1 MVTCRTRESDY
12 EFEIS
17 VEPPLIYLDH
27 WGALRRLSENPALGD
42 RFLGAFAHRGTVM
55 FSLMNAAEIARD
67 ASPDRARQIRAFLDR
82 LGPYWVPMTID
93 PHRIIAAEE
102 TGTVADGMRPC
113 VSVEFLTDPVFATRL
128 ATGPVSLAHVV
139 DLTRRPDGEELIQAT
154 DRNADLLL
162 RGIQDRRNAYAANPS
177 DLDKTCPLLPFNDK
191 KPMRGIYYALARFTI
206 TDTFTL
212 DRNHARDLFH
222 AIASVRCAQMV
233 TLDAHWA
240 AQVRKLRL
248 SPGFVRVYS
257 EKDFDTF
264 LADIETTP
272 STR

>member
-1 MVTCRTRESDY
+1 MVTCRTRDSDY

-27 WGALRRLSENPALGD
+27 WALRRLSEKPALGG

-55 FSLMNAAEIARD
+55 FSLMNVAEIARD
-67 ASPDRARQIRAFLDR
+67 ASPHRAREVRAFLAR
-82 LGPYWVPMTID
+82 LGPHWVPMTID
-93 PHRIIAAEE
+93 PLRIIDAEE
-102 TGTVADGMRPC
+102 TGTVADDMHPC
-113 VSVEFLTDPVFATRL
+113 VSVGFLTDPAFATRL

-139 DLTRRPDGEELIQAT
+139 DLTRPPDGDELIQAT
-154 DRNADLLL
+154 DRNTDVLR
-162 RGIQDRRNAYAANPS
+162 RGIQDRRDAYAARPS
-177 DLDKTCPLLPFNDK
+177 DLDNTYPRLPFDQT
-191 KPMRGIYYALARFTI
+191 KPMRGIYCALARFTI
-206 TDTFTL
+206 TDTFAL
-212 DRNHARDLFH
+212 DGNHARDLFH

-240 AQVRKLRL
+240 AQVRKLKL
-248 SPGFVRVYS
+248 SPEFVRVYS

-264 LADIETTP
+264 LADLETAP